1 MQLTGKDIEK
11 QCNRARLVRGR
22 ALYAS
27 KAVEQL
33 KVYKSIENV
42 REYLK
47 NKGYETELC
56 RLPEDSDECSI
67 IVATADVVGST
78 GNYYHV
84 ELVIDYE
91 EEDKFLRVSCDCP
104 DFLGGTPFCKH
115 CVAVAHNLVMDEIQA
130 QFADKLIT
138 GRELERQQQ
147 LKKQEKG
154 GSRRKPVTHLNSIY
168 AVSNDTVYMGR
179 QSSAVVGQL
188 ISAYSGKNQSM
199 WSPAERDVITKPGSI
214 ELLPNLVVGESGK
227 QSLEFKIGTGKR
239 YYVVKDILELNDNVK
254 HEKVHTY
261 GVNLEFLH
269 SLDAFTQEARF
280 YLNLISDIYSARE
293 QHRLMYSQQS
303 ERYLRITDGYVEQI
317 VMRNIGKTLS
327 INGSNYEVVK
337 KNPKLTLLLKQEEQG
352 AVLSMK
358 DAVLLKGVTYSF
370 YAEEQSR
377 ILYILSEDFART
389 VVPFI
394 QMLKTSWD
402 MEYRSLSRSN
412 HVLRCFLN
420 ERDYTA
426 FCGHV
431 LRKLERF
438 VRIEEQDVD
447 VLDSMPAHCQIHIY
461 LDEPSPEEVTCR
473 LKAVYGKEE
482 YDICDWT
489 KRQEG
494 DFRDYEQEDK
504 VYWLAK
510 EYFKEHIRKDN
521 EVLLVCN
528 TEQDI
533 YELLTKGRYEL
544 EQCGQVYV
552 SERIRSISIKKT
564 PKVTAGVQIQGDLL
578 SLHVEIPDMSSDE
591 IGEIL
596 SAYRMKQKYY
606 RMKNGD
612 FMQLDEA
619 GFSTLSEMGEGL
631 GIEDDDWKRGEVQ
644 LPLYRAS
651 YVDAVFKERGQN
663 MTVVRSSRF
672 KSVIRDMRE
681 IEDSDYELPDSITA
695 ELRGYQKTGYR
706 WLRTLS
712 HYGFGGI
719 LADDMGLGKTLQVLT
734 LLCAAMKEESYDRE
748 KCTSLIV
755 CPASLVYNWES
766 EFHKFAPY
774 CKVLVQ
780 VGAAP
785 KRKDNLQ
792 HLSDVDVL
800 ITSYDLLKRDLNLY
814 ESLSFLYMIID
825 EAQYIKNA
833 ATQVARAVKKI
844 TAAHRF
850 ALTGT
855 PVENRLSDLWSIFDF
870 LMKGYLY
877 SYEKFRSNYE
887 QPVVAEQDEEALQ
900 RLQRLV
906 SPFILRRRK
915 REVLK
920 DLPDKI
926 EQELYM
932 SMTDKQEQ
940 YYQAR
945 FMKLRHNLL
954 STSESQFK
962 KDKLKVLAEIT
973 RLRQICCDPALFV
986 EDYEGGSGKVDAF
999 LSMAE
1004 ELVAGGSNI
1013 LVFSQFASMLEILE
1027 KHLIKLGI
1035 STLLLTGKSSKE
1047 ERREM
1052 VEEFQNG
1059 QATVFLISLKAG
1071 GTGLNLTAADTVIHF
1086 DPWWNV
1092 AVQNQATDRAHRIGQ
1107 DKVVTVIQ
1115 MVMKN
1120 SIEERIIELQKK
1132 KKELV
1137 EHVVEA
1143 DAVSDAALSKE
1154 EILGLL
1160 EEF

>member
-33 KVYKSIENV
+33 KVYKGAEDV
-42 REYLK
+42 RNYLK
-47 NKGYETELC
+47 EKNYETELC
-56 RLPEDSDECSI
+56 HLPEDADECSML
-67 IVATADVVGST
+67 VATANVVGST
-78 GNYYHV
+78 GNHYPV

-130 QFADKLIT
+130 QFAGKLIT
-138 GRELERQQQ
+138 GRELERQQELRKQ
-147 LKKQEKG
+147 DKKKN
-154 GSRRKPVTHLNSIY
+154 SRKPVTHLNSIY
-168 AVSNDTVYMGR
+168 TVSNDSHYAGR
-179 QSSAVVGQL
+179 KSSAVVEQL
-188 ISAYSGKNQSM
+188 ICAYSGNNQSM
-199 WSPAERDVITKPGSI
+199 ELPTERSYITKPGSV
-214 ELLPNLVVGESGK
+214 ELVPNLVVEHGGK
-227 QSLEFKIGTGKR
+227 QSLEFKIGTGKKF
-239 YYVVKDILELNDNVK
+239 YVVKDILELHQNVR
-254 HEKVHTY
+254 HEKVHAY

-269 SLDAFTQEARF
+269 SIEAFTEEGRF
-280 YLNLISDIYSARE
+280 YLHLISDIYSARE
-293 QHRLMYSQQS
+293 RRSLLYSQQS

-317 VMRNIGKTLS
+317 VMRNIGKSLS
-327 INGSNYEVVK
+327 VNGSKYEVAR

-352 AVLSMK
+352 AVLTMK
-358 DAVLLKGVTYSF
+358 DAVLLRGVTHSF

-377 ILYILSEDFART
+377 MLYILSEDFART

-394 QMLKTSWD
+394 QMMKSNWD
-402 MEYRSLSRSN
+402 MEYRSLYRSN
-412 HVLRCFLN
+412 DELQCFLN

-473 LKAVYGKEE
+473 LKAVYGREE

-494 DFRDYEQEDK
+494 SFRDYEQEDK

-528 TEQDI
+528 AEQDI

-564 PKVTAGVQIQGDLL
+564 PKVTAGVQVQGDLL
-578 SLHVEIPDMSSDE
+578 SLHVDIPDMSGDE

-612 FMQLDEA
+612 FMQLDGA

-651 YVDAVFKERGQN
+651 YVDSVFKERGQN

-672 KSVIRDMRE
+672 KSVIRDMKE
-681 IEDSDYELPDSITA
+681 IEDSDYELPDSVTA

-719 LADDMGLGKTLQVLT
+719 LADDMGLGKTLQMIT
-734 LLCAAMKEESYDRE
+734 LLCAVMEETSYNRE
-748 KCTSLIV
+748 KYTSLIV

-766 EFHKFAPY
+766 EFHKFAPA

-780 VGAAP
+780 VGAAQ
-785 KRKDNLQ
+785 KRKDNLEQ
-792 HLSDVDVL
+792 LSDVDVL
-800 ITSYDLLKRDLNLY
+800 ITSYDLLKRDLSLY
-814 ESLSFLYMIID
+814 ESMQFFYMVID

-833 ATQVARAVKKI
+833 TTQVAKAVKKI
-844 TAAHRF
+844 RAAHRF

-877 SYEKFRSNYE
+877 SYEKFRKNYE
-887 QPVVAEQDEEALQ
+887 QPVVAEQDEEALH

-906 SPFILRRRK
+906 SPFILRRK
-915 REVLK
+915 KKEVLK
-920 DLPDKI
+920 DLPDKL

-932 SMTDKQEQ
+932 SMTEKQEQ

-945 FMKLRHNLL
+945 FMKLRHSLL
-954 STSESQFK
+954 STSDSQFK

-973 RLRQICCDPALFV
+973 RLRQVCCDPALFV

-999 LSMAE
+999 LNMAE

-1027 KHLIKLGI
+1027 RHLIKLGI

-1052 VEEFQNG
+1052 VEEFQSG

-1120 SIEERIIELQKK
+1120 SIEERIIELQNKK
-1132 KKELV
+1132 RELV

-1143 DAVSDAALSKE
+1143 EAVSDASLSKE